1 MNNISKFRSGKFV
14 AKNVSPRNESEKL
27 PEEAIQS
34 NGVDL
39 SINKIL
45 ECSGKSKINNDD
57 YELPNRKEIE
67 LKEDYY
73 KLQSDKSYV
82 VIYDEI
88 INIPDDHIGFV
99 FPRSRLM
106 RCSMYIETAVWDSGY
121 EGIGEGG
128 LVVHNSGD
136 LHKDLRLAQITL
148 IPSEDSN
155 YKYDG
160 THQGEKL

>member
-1 MNNISKFRSGKFV
+1 MNNISKVRSGEFV
-14 AKNVSPRNESEKL
+14 AKNVHPRGESERL

-45 ECSGKSKINNDD
+45 ECSGKSKINNND
-57 YELPNRKEIE
+57 YELPEREDIE
-67 LKEDYY
+67 PEDGYY
-73 KLQSDKSYV
+73 DLQSDKSYV
-82 VIYDEI
+82 VIYDEV
-88 INIPDDHIGFV
+88 INIPDNHIGLV

-106 RCSMYIETAVWDSGY
+106 RCNMYIETAVWEPGY

-128 LVVHNSGD
+128 LVVHNSGK

-160 THQGEKL
+160 THQGERL